1 LLAKQPSA
9 KLKVYAVWFN
19 MMSSDQR
26 SQWPSIM
33 LTDGRV
39 THFWDDRK
47 LLGNWYAM
55 FKEFSKASG
64 DAVWDA
70 FFVYG
75 SGSRWTDQPSDLI
88 GWGSTIISHKTQL
101 AEAVAASLNR

>member
-26 SQWPSIM
+26 SQWPSNLI
-33 LTDGRV
+33 TDRRV
-39 THFWDDRK
+39 THFWDERK
-47 LLGNWYAM
+47 LLGKWYSTS
-55 FKEFSKASG
+55 KEFSKGPG
-64 DAVWDA
+64 DVVWDA

-75 SGSRWTDQPSDLI
+75 SDSRWTDQPSGLI
-88 GWGSTIISHKTQL
+88 GWGSTIISHKNQL
-101 AEAVAASLNR
+101 AETVASSLNR